1 MSKLTITQNK
11 ENDIL
16 TVYADGRIDTVTAA
30 QFESEVKQSLDGA
43 SKVIID
49 LEKLNYISSA
59 GLRVLLGIQKVVS
72 ENGGELII
80 RKPQDTVLE
89 VFDVTGFSEM
99 LEIEK

>member
-16 TVYADGRIDTVTAA
+16 TVYADGRIDTVTSA
-30 QFESEVKQSLDGA
+30 QFESEVKPSLDGA
-43 SKVIID
+43 AKVIID

>member
-16 TVYADGRIDTVTAA
+16 TVYADGRIDTVTSA
-30 QFESEVKQSLDGA
+30 QFESEVKPSLDGA